1 MNKPVLFVFLM
12 MAICISNAQIYKWT
26 DSQGVVHFSD
36 KPHEGAE
43 KVKIPEAQTYT
54 PPADD
59 AGGAPQQDNVKQKED
74 EDKYT
79 KLEIIQPQNEATI
92 RNNQGYVVV
101 AVQIEP
107 DLSQGDNL
115 QIIFDGS
122 PLGDPQPNL
131 LFQLNGI
138 YRGSH
143 TIAVQ
148 VLNAKGDVLKTS
160 DSITIFMH
168 NPRVG
173 MGKGR
178 KKNIKS
184 N

>member
-1 MNKPVLFVFLM
+1 MNKLVSFVLLM
-12 MAICISNAQIYKWT
+12 MIICCSHAQIYKWT

-43 KVKIPEAQTYT
+43 KVKIPETQTYT
-54 PPADD
+54 PPENGS
-59 AGGAPQQDNVKQKED
+59 GGSSEPKEVKKE
-74 EDKYT
+74 EEEKYT
-79 KLEIIQPQNEATI
+79 RLEIIQPQNEATI

-107 DLSQGDNL
+107 DLSSGDNL
-115 QIIFDGS
+115 QLIFDGA

-148 VLNAKGDVLKTS
+148 VLNANGEVVKTS
-160 DSITIFMH
+160 ESITIYMH
-168 NPRVG
+168 RPRVG
-173 MGKGR
+173 MVKGR
-178 KKNIKS
+178 NKNIKA